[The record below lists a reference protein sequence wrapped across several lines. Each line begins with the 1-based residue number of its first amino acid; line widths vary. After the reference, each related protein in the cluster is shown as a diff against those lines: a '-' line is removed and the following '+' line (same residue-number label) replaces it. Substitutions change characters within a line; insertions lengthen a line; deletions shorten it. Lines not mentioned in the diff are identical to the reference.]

1 MNNDKLR
8 LDENSL
14 EFLLNFIMTNLKED
28 RRMALE
34 HHEVLS
40 SLLNGAPHS
49 QGLSGLEI
57 QMMLEQLSNA
67 LQKFMQ
73 SASTSTDQAIKIA
86 KIMSDILI
94 KSDPADSLTDAER
107 ADIERLMGGLQEEKD
122 KIGNIIDMDTGT
134 HDR

>member
-8 LDENSL
+8 LDEHRL